1 MRNLGINLNAV
12 KGLSYREYIKTVKE
26 LGFNA
31 IFSDMTTCECVEE
44 IAALCKEFK
53 VEYSFIH
60 APYIGTHNIWHKG
73 EAGYKMYESI
83 LGCIDLCEK
92 ANVPIAVVHIS
103 SGFNPGPMTKLGK
116 TRFKNIVEYA
126 KEKNVKIAFENL
138 RNFPYLKW
146 AMDTFKNYSN
156 VGFCWDIGHENCFT
170 DGIEHLKIYGDKLLC
185 THIHDNNCERGGDLH
200 IIPFDGKID
209 FKSSIKNLKDTDFSG
224 PLMLEVFAENEIY
237 EGISPLDFLKKAYK
251 GIEKVRNLLNEGD

>member
-1 MRNLGINLNAV
+1 MRKLGINLDSTE
-12 KGLSYREYIKTVKE
+12 GFSYREYLKIAKE
-26 LGFNA
+26 LGFEA
-31 IFSDMTTCECVEE
+31 VFSDMTTCDCPIE
-44 IAALCKEFK
+44 IAKLCKEYDL
-53 VEYSFIH
+53 EYSFIH
-60 APYIGTHNIWHKG
+60 APYIGTYNLWQNG
-73 EAGYKMYESI
+73 EDGDKMYKSI
-83 LGCIDLCEK
+83 LSCIDECEK
-92 ANVPIAVVHIS
+92 AGVPIAVVHIS
-103 SGFNPGPMTKLGK
+103 SGFNPPPMTDLGK

-126 KEKNVKIAFENL
+126 KDKNIKIAFENL
-138 RNFPYLKW
+138 RNFPYLRW
-146 AMDTFKNYSN
+146 AMDTFKDYSN

-170 DGIEHLKIYGDKLLC
+170 EGIDYLKIYGDKLLC

-209 FKSSIKNLKDTDFSG
+209 FKSSIKNLKDIDFSG

>member
-1 MRNLGINLNAV
+1 MRKLGINLDSTE
-12 KGLSYREYIKTVKE
+12 GFSYREYLKIAKE
-26 LGFNA
+26 LGFEA
-31 IFSDMTTCECVEE
+31 VFSDMTTCDCPME
-44 IAALCKEFK
+44 IAKLCKEYGL
-53 VEYSFIH
+53 EYSFIH
-60 APYIGTHNIWHKG
+60 APYIGTYNLWQKG
-73 EAGYKMYESI
+73 EDGDKMYKSI
-83 LGCIDLCEK
+83 LSCIDECEK
-92 ANVPIAVVHIS
+92 AGVRIAVVHIS
-103 SGFNPGPMTKLGK
+103 SGFNPPPMTKLGK
-116 TRFKNIVEYA
+116 TRFINIVEYA

-138 RNFPYLKW
+138 RSFPYLKW
-146 AMDTFKNYSN
+146 AMDTFKDYSN

-170 DGIEHLKIYGDKLLC
+170 EGIDYLKIYGDKLLC